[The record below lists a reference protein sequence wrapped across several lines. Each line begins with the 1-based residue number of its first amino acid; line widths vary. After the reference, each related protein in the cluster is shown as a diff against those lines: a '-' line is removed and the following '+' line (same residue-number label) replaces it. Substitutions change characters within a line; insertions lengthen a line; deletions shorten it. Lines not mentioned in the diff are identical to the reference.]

1 MLAPS
6 LKNVC
11 EMAGPAVCHDWW
23 VCHTPGLKSTEVRRE
38 TFEQFISSIKTYVGH
53 GRERKQRADAHTQ
66 TARRHS
72 TPHATALRFPPAHLP
87 VATEF
92 APPSLTMVPRVRTY
106 QVGERMLAITA
117 DSRRTSQE
125 AMV

>member
-1 MLAPS
+1 MDGSVSNVQTHTLRQLA
-6 LKNVC
+6 
-11 EMAGPAVCHDWW
+11 G
-23 VCHTPGLKSTEVRRE
+23 
-38 TFEQFISSIKTYVGH
+38 I
-53 GRERKQRADAHTQ
+53 QRLTQ
-66 TARRHS
+66 LLYAAS
-72 TPHATALRFPPAHLP
+72 PQAHLP

>member
-1 MLAPS
+1 MTGGGVPHTGLQVNRGQEGKPLSSLSPALKHTSAMDESVSSSQTHTLRQLAGIHR
-6 LKNVC
+6 L
-11 EMAGPAVCHDWW
+11 
-23 VCHTPGLKSTEVRRE
+23 
-38 TFEQFISSIKTYVGH
+38 
-53 GRERKQRADAHTQ
+53 TQ
-66 TARRHS
+66 LLYAS
-72 TPHATALRFPPAHLP
+72 PPAHLP